1 MLDMNA
7 VALVFFGC
15 INVAAVKQL
24 LPQSGWAVALPVYY
38 IALTAFVLLTIC
50 GFFRRNQKQYRK
62 FPTKATRGM
71 PKTIPLVVFII
82 IIVRRSGP
90 GSGGYAPAWDCQ

>member
-1 MLDMNA
+1 MLGMNT

-15 INVAAVKQL
+15 INVASVKQL
-24 LPQSGWAVALPVYY
+24 LPQSGWAMALPVYY

-62 FPTKATRGM
+62 FSLKATKGM
-71 PKTIPLVVFII
+71 AKCHASCCFHYYC
-82 IIVRRSGP
+82 S
-90 GSGGYAPAWDCQ
+90 A

>member
-1 MLDMNA
+1 MYGAGSRIEVTSVLGMNA

-15 INVAAVKQL
+15 INVASVKQL
-24 LPQSGWAVALPVYY
+24 LPQSGWAMALPVYY

-62 FPTKATRGM
+62 FSTKATRGM
-71 PKTIPLVVFII
+71 AEDHTSCCFHYYC
-82 IIVRRSGP
+82 S
-90 GSGGYAPAWDCQ
+90 A

>member
-1 MLDMNA
+1 MLGMNA

-15 INVAAVKQL
+15 INVASVKQL
-24 LPQSGWAVALPVYY
+24 LPQSGWTMALPVYY
-38 IALTAFVLLTIC
+38 IALTTFVLLKIR
-50 GFFRRNQKQYRK
+50 GFFRKNQKQYRK
-62 FPTKATRGM
+62 FSTKATRGM
-71 PKTIPLVVFII
+71 PKTIPLVVFI

>member
-1 MLDMNA
+1 MLGMNA

-38 IALTAFVLLTIC
+38 VTLAAFVLLTIR
-50 GFFRRNQKQYRK
+50 GFFRKNQKQHRK
-62 FPTKATRGM
+62 FSIETTKGM
-71 PKTIPLVVFII
+71 AHPPSLLLFHHYC
-82 IIVRRSGP
+82 S
-90 GSGGYAPAWDCQ
+90 A